1 MNFNAASSFGV
12 ITNTRN
18 GTSAPGIGFGR
29 VICNSR
35 LSWFALIWDLRLLL
49 VLALILLA
57 SCGKPDPLRI
67 RLVTFQG
74 AEAPLLAQ
82 KLGYFEK
89 EGLRVDLQ
97 EIAGTGKAME
107 ALLSGSADSIVG
119 TYEQAIQVQALG
131 KPVVAY
137 LQLTDCHCLAMVTLK
152 RAASLKGQIIGV
164 AAPGGAMQNFATRI
178 LEQSGLKGSDVT
190 FAAIGVGPAA
200 LMAIES
206 GKVDAAVVLANTLVP
221 LRQRNPE
228 TVTLAETFTPEG
240 NRKVFGTDGWP
251 SMALL
256 GQPAWLRSNPD
267 RTKRLVRAMQAA
279 VAWIRTNSPEAV
291 QAKLGSGN
299 LDALRLHLP
308 RYDPRGAFQMEQVRT
323 VYEFLAKSNPAVRA
337 ANINL
342 SQTFTNEFLQP
353 TAER

>member
-1 MNFNAASSFGV
+1 MSGPF
-12 ITNTRN
+12 
-18 GTSAPGIGFGR
+18 
-29 VICNSR
+29 
-35 LSWFALIWDLRLLL
+35 LWFALIWNLRPLL
-49 VLALILLA
+49 VLTLILLA
-57 SCGKPDPLRI
+57 NCGKPDPLRI

-89 EGLRVDLQ
+89 EGLQVDLQ

-137 LQLTDCHCLAMVTLK
+137 LQLTDCHCLAMVALK
-152 RAASLKGQIIGV
+152 TVSLKGRVIGV

-178 LEQSGLKGSDVT
+178 LEQSGLTGSDVS
-190 FAAIGVGPAA
+190 FAAIGVGPSA
-200 LMAIES
+200 LVAIES

-221 LRQRNPE
+221 LRQRHPE
-228 TVTLAETFTPEG
+228 MVTIAETFSPEG

-256 GQPAWLRSNPD
+256 GQPEWLRSNPD

-279 VAWIRTNSPEAV
+279 VSWIRANSPEAV
-291 QAKLGSGN
+291 RAKLGAGN

-308 RYDPRGAFQMEQVRT
+308 RYDPRGAFQLEQVRT

-353 TAER
+353 AVER

>member
-1 MNFNAASSFGV
+1 MV
-12 ITNTRN
+12 
-18 GTSAPGIGFGR
+18 PGPF
-29 VICNSR
+29 
-35 LSWFALIWDLRLLL
+35 LWFALIWDLRLLL
-49 VLALILLA
+49 VLTLILLA
-57 SCGKPDPLRI
+57 SCGNPDPWRI

-152 RAASLKGQIIGV
+152 RGVTLKRAASLKGQIIGV

-190 FAAIGVGPAA
+190 FAAIGVGPSA
-200 LMAIES
+200 LVAIES

-221 LRQRNPE
+221 LRQRHPE
-228 TVTLAETFTPEG
+228 TVTLAETFSPEG

-267 RTKRLVRAMQAA
+267 RTKRLVRAMRAA
-279 VAWIRTNSPEAV
+279 VAWIRTNSPESV

-308 RYDPRGAFQMEQVRT
+308 RYDPRGAFQLEQVRT
-323 VYEFLAKSNPAVRA
+323 VYEFLAKSNPAVGA
-337 ANINL
+337 AHINL

-353 TAER
+353 SEER